1 MHCNDLLSRLRACL
15 AAALLAAALAWLTAA
30 AFLPEESCLL
40 PVLTA
45 AAAAVTMAFWR
56 RRVWLAPALWLGACA
71 VTAAVFWRAAVSG
84 VAALANGVL
93 DAWKHLHAGNPEL
106 FAVAEE
112 RGAALLL
119 CMLGALLGVWSASLT
134 RRRSAG
140 GFWCLT
146 ALLAA
151 LCLLFAPRLTA
162 GWLLTAALAEL
173 LGYLLLFGGSDGMG
187 AWLRAAALVLAFA
200 LALNGWQS
208 AKPALLDRAVQWTR
222 QQVQTLRYGSNAA
235 AGLPEGDLRNVGPRR
250 TTQETVLNITMQT
263 PASYYLRGFTGEIYE
278 NNRWTAL
285 DAETLYPAS
294 DSFYW
299 LHQDGFYAQAQI
311 AAAADSVLPELLETK
326 NSLTVE
332 NVGLSSRYLYAPYE
346 LLPDSAGLDASA
358 VGDCTLAA
366 QGFYGQRSYTLSAG
380 TGLITQYQK
389 INASLAQ
396 LPEDTQFL
404 RDEAAYNAFAYQN
417 YTAIPSDI
425 RSYLAEKLGDYSVE
439 EGETHFDYQNA
450 KQNILFY
457 LTSYIDY
464 EETNLAPVGDGIDF
478 VLNFLDG
485 TQKGYDIHYATA
497 AALMFRYYGIPARYV
512 EGFLVTKQDAQVLS
526 AGQTLSLTG
535 AAAHAWVEYYQDGV
549 GWLPFEVTPPYFSA
563 MEQAERYQDISGLIG
578 QQPHD
583 RTVDNTED
591 QPQSDDTEDPTL
603 LDFWLRHRLQILL
616 ALAILTAA
624 ALLVLFVLWL
634 VWERKKTARRKAGF
648 LSDDLP
654 AAIRAIYDYT
664 MDVLRAQ
671 GLRARN
677 CPPEDYAAFLDE
689 DLRARYRSAT
699 AIWQEASFSGH
710 AMQEQQRQELLS
722 LKDEIWSRTWKR
734 SSLLR
739 RIRLKYIRFL

>member
-1 MHCNDLLSRLRACL
+1 MNGMSFPRL
-15 AAALLAAALAWLTAA
+15 
-30 AFLPEESCLL
+30 
-40 PVLTA
+40 
-45 AAAAVTMAFWR
+45 
-56 RRVWLAPALWLGACA
+56 
-71 VTAAVFWRAAVSG
+71 
-84 VAALANGVL
+84 
-93 DAWKHLHAGNPEL
+93 
-106 FAVAEE
+106 
-112 RGAALLL
+112 ALLL
-119 CMLGALLGVWSASLT
+119 LVMAGVTYLMRVLPFTLL
-134 RRRSAG
+134 RRPVRSP
-140 GFWCLT
+140 FLRS
-146 ALLAA
+146 LLAYIPYGVLSA
-151 LCLLFAPRLTA
+151 MAFPSILYSTGSFPSAVA
-162 GWLLTAALAEL
+162 GT
-173 LGYLLLFGGSDGMG
+173 
-187 AWLRAAALVLAFA
+187 AAALVLAFA

-222 QQVQTLRYGSNAA
+222 QQMQTLRYGSNAA

-299 LHQDGFYAQAQI
+299 LHQDSFYAQAQI

-464 EETNLAPVGDGIDF
+464 EETNLAPVGDGI
-478 VLNFLDG
+478 FLDG

-549 GWLPFEVTPPYFSA
+549 GWLPFEVTPSYLNV
-563 MEQAERYQDISGLIG
+563 MGQAEQFQDISGVDGSSAPDEQQNEDQAEESPEEQEEDNSIDWLRVLTVLLLIG
-578 QQPHD
+578 I
-583 RTVDNTED
+583 
-591 QPQSDDTEDPTL
+591 
-603 LDFWLRHRLQILL
+603 ILL
-616 ALAILTAA
+616 MSSFIAIGIFVSTLTENQIVSAIISYVLIFALWYSYGLGSAIQNPMLLQLLNKLSLMQMYYELALGILNPAGIALNLAIT
-624 ALLVLFVLWL
+624 
-634 VWERKKTARRKAGF
+634 
-648 LSDDLP
+648 
-654 AAIRAIYDYT
+654 
-664 MDVLRAQ
+664 
-671 GLRARN
+671 
-677 CPPEDYAAFLDE
+677 
-689 DLRARYRSAT
+689 
-699 AIWQEASFSGH
+699 ASF
-710 AMQEQQRQELLS
+710 LL
-722 LKDEIWSRTWKR
+722 LTTAVVRGKR
-734 SSLLR
+734 G
-739 RIRLKYIRFL
+739 